1 MKDQNNGE
9 DDLQFLEE
17 KGNNKT
23 LKNKIPFFN
32 YRGKKEKK
40 IKGKSYKRGEKMN
53 IVLEVEGTYQR

>member
-23 LKNKIPFFN
+23 IKNKIPFFN

-40 IKGKSYKRGEKMN
+40 NKRKE
-53 IVLEVEGTYQR
+53 L

>member
-32 YRGKKEKK
+32 YRGEKEKN
-40 IKGKSYKRGEKMN
+40 KRKE
-53 IVLEVEGTYQR
+53 L